1 MNETCTRVYCEETQV
16 LKIQVIMDLT
26 KNYVLLLGIYREKV
40 INLMVF
46 YERTKRV
53 TTI

>member
-1 MNETCTRVYCEETQV
+1 MNETCTRVYCEET
-16 LKIQVIMDLT
+16 LPIQVIMDLT